1 MHENTATVLYV
12 GQILHCLNE
21 NGMEGASF
29 IILVFFYEY
38 NFILLFLK
46 V

>member
-1 MHENTATVLYV
+1 MQDAGQILYV
-12 GQILHCLNE
+12 GQILHRLNE
-21 NGMEGASF
+21 NEMEGASI